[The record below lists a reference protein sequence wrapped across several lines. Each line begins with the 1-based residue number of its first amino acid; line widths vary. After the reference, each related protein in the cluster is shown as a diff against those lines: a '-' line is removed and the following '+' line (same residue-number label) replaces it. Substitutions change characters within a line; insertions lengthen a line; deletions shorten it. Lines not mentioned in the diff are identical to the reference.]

1 MKPERF
7 RVILQFKSRAVLK
20 GLAVDSGCMPQRKR
34 DDGTIEMVAVI
45 SGETLKQ
52 LRRKR
57 TVSVEVLANAQAEAE
72 EATKLVSR
80 TNRYA
85 DGSLPV
91 ALGLQGVR
99 RVD

>member
-7 RVILQFKSRAVLK
+7 RVLLQLKSRAVLK
-20 GLAVDSGCMPQRKR
+20 GLTVDDGCMPLRKR
-34 DDGTIEMVAVI
+34 EDGTIEMVAVV
-45 SGETLKQ
+45 SGDVLKQ

-57 TVSVEVLANAQAEAE
+57 SISIEVLADAQAEAE
-72 EATKLVSR
+72 EAAMHVSQ
-80 TNRYA
+80 TNRYK

-91 ALGLQGVR
+91 ALGLQEAR